1 MRVEVVVRGES
12 LDFRAPPLTFHDLKR
27 KRSAA
32 ATLLYSHTT
41 AEQTYLHL
49 REGAIFKWP

>member
-32 ATLLYSHTT
+32 TLLYSHST